1 MRGEH
6 GTGPGCTADAG
17 ADGRALP
24 ASGDRADRGADPRA
38 DANLLGVLA
47 FGCFGLAEE
56 LGGGQ
61 PHASSVGK
69 RQRIQRDGYRRDL
82 FHFAARIG
90 FNDDAI
96 DVGALLRDHPIIVD
110 DRLGERG
117 REFFA
122 RLIRLCRK

>member
-17 ADGRALP
+17 PMAAPFPPPAIAPIAAPTPAPTPIFLASLP
-24 ASGDRADRGADPRA
+24 
-38 DANLLGVLA
+38 LVVLGLP
-47 FGCFGLAEE
+47 EE

-61 PHASSVGK
+61 PDASSVGK

-90 FNDDAI
+90 FDDDAL
-96 DVGALLRDHPIIVD
+96 DVGALLRNHPIIVD
-110 DRLGERG
+110 DRLGERS
-117 REFFA
+117 RESFS
-122 RLIRLCRK
+122 RLIRLRRE

>member
-1 MRGEH
+1 VRGEH
-6 GTGPGCTADAG
+6 GTSPGCTADAG

-24 ASGDRADRGADPRA
+24 ASGDRADRGADARA
-38 DANLLGVLA
+38 DANLLGVFA
-47 FGCFGLAEE
+47 FACFGLAEK

-90 FNDDAI
+90 FNDDAL
-96 DVGALLRDHPIIVD
+96 DVGALFRDYPIIVD

-117 REFFA
+117 RESLS
-122 RLIRLCRK
+122 RLIGFRRE